1 MVGEGWKCKVCLGG
15 VVYVSV
21 DDQHRADGGGEA
33 LEVGVAVIRDK
44 LKAGEVA
51 VEEGASDEDGQALS
65 SQGVGV
71 IAVWWSQRWGG
82 EERNPSR
89 GEGPLGG

>member
-15 VVYVSV
+15 VVYVGV

-44 LKAGEVA
+44 LKTGEVA

-65 SQGVGV
+65 FQAAGV
-71 IAVWWSQRWGG
+71 IAVWWCQGWGG
-82 EERNPSR
+82 EERDPSR